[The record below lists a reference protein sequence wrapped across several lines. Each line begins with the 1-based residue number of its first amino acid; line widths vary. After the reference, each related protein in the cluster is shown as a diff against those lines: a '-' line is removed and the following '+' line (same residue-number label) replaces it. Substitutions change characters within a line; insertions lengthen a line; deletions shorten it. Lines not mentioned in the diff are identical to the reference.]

1 MNRGKPKE
9 KKAKDDSD
17 APKEAQ
23 IDIGSKLL
31 KKMGWK
37 EGSGLGK
44 EGSGIVAPIEV
55 SMRSKGTGLGFVDEK
70 PISLRYSTSSPSPA
84 SAASKSPFDQAWRK
98 KQQPVDRP
106 TPDAMEFDELRIDS
120 SKQTKIIDMTGK
132 NAYADSDNFGIVKQE
147 PFGELIANIESL
159 IKQTNISIEK
169 NKKLYDEEQK
179 RIQNIVI
186 ERERK
191 EALLRTQADE
201 LEKKQKLQTLY
212 KEISFESRNVKAL
225 LLNEQ
230 SANWDSL
237 LERGRALALL
247 FKESRDVELCRVFL
261 SAFAAPIQIAIRSW
275 NPINDPEGLLNV
287 FKSAQD
293 IWAFLDKE
301 ELDFINPGDQLLE
314 QLWLPP
320 VRSYLAS
327 SFDPHNPEILPMLL
341 VWSSVMS
348 ERLKDSLLN
357 MFVLKKIDTI
367 VDEASDLS
375 ELHQWLPAWK
385 PLLKPDNFAMVRRKV
400 LKEFDKW
407 KPSDP
412 ASGILIYNQW
422 KDFLP
427 AFEMDV
433 VANRAIVPKLTAYLK
448 RIFVVD
454 VANQEIEP
462 LMNVLEWAD
471 TLPLPCLSELL
482 RLGLFPKLEE
492 TLHSWMTSETVDYV
506 EVADWYLAWKS
517 ILPDTLTSYKSIKQD
532 FARLLFIMDLLVD
545 NASISLEQFR
555 K

>member
-1 MNRGKPKE
+1 MNRGRPKE
-9 KKAKDDSD
+9 KKDKDDKG

-70 PISLRYSTSSPSPA
+70 PISLRYSNSTPPP
-84 SAASKSPFDQAWRK
+84 SAASKTPFDQAWRRK
-98 KQQPVDRP
+98 PRPVDRS
-106 TPDAMEFDELRIDS
+106 TADAIEFDELRIDS
-120 SKQTKIIDMTGK
+120 SKQTKIIDMTEKKTYLDG
-132 NAYADSDNFGIVKQE
+132 DDFGIVKQE
-147 PFGELIANIESL
+147 PFSELLANLEYL
-159 IKQTNISIEK
+159 IKQTNVSIEK

-179 RIQNIVI
+179 RIQNIAI

-191 EALLRTQADE
+191 QALLKIQSDE

-212 KEISFESRNVKAL
+212 KDVSLESRNLKANL
-225 LLNEQ
+225 LDEKPV
-230 SANWDSL
+230 NWSSL
-237 LERGRALALL
+237 LMKGKSLSLF
-247 FKESRDVELCRVFL
+247 FKESRDVELCKVFL
-261 SAFAAPIQIAIRSW
+261 SAFAGPIQISIRSW
-275 NPINDPEGLLNV
+275 NPISDPEGLLNV
-287 FKSAQD
+287 FKSIKD
-293 IWAFLDKE
+293 IWAFIDKE
-301 ELDFINPGDQLLE
+301 ELDFMNPGEQLLE

-341 VWSSVMS
+341 LWSSVMS

-357 MFVLKKIDTI
+357 MFVLKKIDTL
-367 VDEASDLS
+367 VDDAYDLS
-375 ELHQWLPAWK
+375 ELYQWLPAWK
-385 PLLKPDNFAMVRRKV
+385 PLLKPDNFAMVRRKI

-412 ASGILIYNQW
+412 VSGIVFYNQW
-422 KDFLP
+422 KNFLP

-448 RIFVVD
+448 RVFVVD

-462 LMNVLEWAD
+462 LMNVLEWTG
-471 TLPLPCLSELL
+471 TLSLPCLSELL

-492 TLHSWMTSETVDYV
+492 TLHSWMTSESVDYV

-517 ILPDTLTSYKSIKQD
+517 ILPEVLISYKAVKQD
-532 FARLLFIMDLLVD
+532 FAKLLFIMDLLVD
-545 NASISLEQFR
+545 NPSISLEQFR